1 MAKRLARWL
10 WSASTAQSALAAGL
24 LFGPPPTLASSE
36 HPIPP
41 MLSQGAREKPQDV
54 IDWLQANASRADKA
68 TARKLFDLGTR
79 RKQHKDWDGAIKGF
93 GDSAAFYPAPRT
105 FIELAE
111 AELQM
116 LREVR
121 RHGATDADRL
131 GDVKAA
137 ADSYG
142 YALAADS
149 VLRQLT
155 PAQRQRLESHMACMA
170 DYVRTQVAARNCL
183 PLVLYG
189 VAK

>member
-1 MAKRLARWL
+1 MAKRWARWL
-10 WSASTAQSALAAGL
+10 FHASTAQCVLVAAVL
-24 LFGPPPTLASSE
+24 SGPPPALASGE
-36 HPIPP
+36 NPMPP
-41 MLSQGAREKPQDV
+41 MLSQGDREKPQDV
-54 IDWLQANASRADKA
+54 IDWLQANGSKADKA
-68 TARKLFDLGTR
+68 TARKLFELGTR
-79 RKQHKDWDGAIKGF
+79 RKQRKDWDGAIKGF

-121 RHGATDADRL
+121 RHGATNAERL

-142 YALAADS
+142 HALAADT
-149 VLRQLT
+149 VLQQLT
-155 PAQRQRLESHMACMA
+155 PQQRTRLESNMACMA
-170 DYVRTQVAARNCL
+170 EYLRTQVATRKCP

-189 VAK
+189 IAK